1 MRFDIPS
8 VVRSKARVAGA
19 TEWLDTVDDLV
30 TALEDEWSFESGSVF
45 SDATE
50 VLVIGATLDDWTEAV
65 LKVHIPRPGEHAV
78 HEINVDLQPVG
89 RQMLAKA
96 EGLAR
101 ES

>member
-1 MRFDIPS
+1 
-8 VVRSKARVAGA
+8 
-19 TEWLDTVDDLV
+19 
-30 TALEDEWSFESGSVF
+30 
-45 SDATE
+45 
-50 VLVIGATLDDWTEAV
+50 VIGATLDDGTEAV
-65 LKVHIPRPGEHAV
+65 LKVDIPRPGEHAV

>member
-1 MRFDIPS
+1 

-50 VLVIGATLDDWTEAV
+50 ALVIGATLDDGTEAV
-65 LKVHIPRPGEHAV
+65 LKVHIPRRTNIGGLFDQHQRFPGLLPLD
-78 HEINVDLQPVG
+78 I
-89 RQMLAKA
+89 
-96 EGLAR
+96 
-101 ES
+101 